1 MERSHITCKMAAEVA
16 ADAAVDAAAK
26 TQTAHL
32 AQAQARNLLSSRPLS
47 LLSVVQRE
55 NTACSSI
62 FKMNAHQPSRCRDL
76 VKFNRTIPVLYQK
89 TKCNPTSKLEITFLT
104 ASTVCSGYTRLHP
117 SFQHEHV
124 VRTFAWTTVRGG
136 RQRNVHACAR
146 ARTHTP
152 PLRPAPAASIPYP
165 ITFLDHVT
173 IATWEITIANKRWA
187 RRCRL
192 DEA

>member
-1 MERSHITCKMAAEVA
+1 MPVRRLRWARSVASRAEGSVGDAAEEARLMQGGRKAMERSHITCKMAAEVA

-76 VKFNRTIPVLYQK
+76 VKFNRTIPVLYQNK
-89 TKCNPTSKLEITFLT
+89 VQPNKQARNHLPHGLYCLQRVHT
-104 ASTVCSGYTRLHP
+104 AS
-117 SFQHEHV
+117 
-124 VRTFAWTTVRGG
+124 
-136 RQRNVHACAR
+136 
-146 ARTHTP
+146 
-152 PLRPAPAASIPYP
+152 SI
-165 ITFLDHVT
+165 IST
-173 IATWEITIANKRWA
+173 
-187 RRCRL
+187 
-192 DEA
+192 

>member
-1 MERSHITCKMAAEVA
+1 MQVRRIGGTRGTRYEK
-16 ADAAVDAAAK
+16 
-26 TQTAHL
+26 QTAHL
-32 AQAQARNLLSSRPLS
+32 NNRKLEISYMSPILAASQSAAVGSEKHIVIRFKMTRITIRVGILLRTEPSCVVPKQRQPNKQARNHLSRPLC
-47 LLSVVQRE
+47 L
-55 NTACSSI
+55 
-62 FKMNAHQPSRCRDL
+62 H
-76 VKFNRTIPVLYQK
+76 
-89 TKCNPTSKLEITFLT
+89 
-104 ASTVCSGYTRLHP
+104 GYTRLHP

-124 VRTFAWTTVRGG
+124 VRTFAWTVRGG

-152 PLRPAPAASIPYP
+152 PQRPAPAASIPYP